1 MKMLQLLALLPIFL
15 LASVLVII
23 AGLIG
28 GRTFHVEISLRENK
42 GEPLADVSI
51 S

>member
-1 MKMLQLLALLPIFL
+1 MKLIQLLLILPFFFV
-15 LASVLVII
+15 ASALVII

-28 GRTFHVEISLRENK
+28 GRTFHVEIHLRENK
-42 GEPLADVSI
+42 DDPLGEISI